1 MEIIRNF
8 PLFTIVLS
16 LFSGAL
22 CFLLDGQKA
31 RRYTLTY
38 EVILIGLT
46 ACIFAYTLSSGTS
59 FTYTMGEFPAPWGNE
74 IRAGVLEGLFACVFM
89 VIMFCSMLAGKRFV
103 KTDIDASKINLY
115 YSLINL
121 MTAAIMSL
129 VWTNDIFTGYVFLEI
144 LTLTSCGSLIVREIG
159 RTSLAAMR
167 YMIMNLVGSGL
178 YLMGIILLYDIT
190 GHLLM
195 VPMHE
200 TIQTLWADPSSATI
214 LTLALGILTIGLSI
228 KSGLFPFHFWMPD
241 TYGWATPASGSVLS
255 SLVSKVYIFL
265 LVKIYFRVVGL
276 GILNQTPI
284 PNILLVLG
292 MCGIVF
298 GSVEALRADN
308 INRMVAFSSAAQ
320 IGYIYMGIGL
330 GTEAGFLAAFFHILA
345 HSVTKSL
352 LFLTTPR
359 LADVSGSSLKFSA
372 LTGSAKRNPVAGFF
386 FLMGALSMIGI
397 PIFAGFASKIQFGI
411 AAVDSSSTLKM
422 VLVMIVLAI
431 SSALNAFYFL
441 RTVLRIY
448 SVTQHS
454 QADEK
459 VYVSGL
465 DYTIPMVVLT
475 AANLGLGLVSPVV
488 LNLITTGMRMFA

>member
-1 MEIIRNF
+1 
-8 PLFTIVLS
+8 
-16 LFSGAL
+16 
-22 CFLLDGQKA
+22 
-31 RRYTLTY
+31 
-38 EVILIGLT
+38 
-46 ACIFAYTLSSGTS
+46 
-59 FTYTMGEFPAPWGNE
+59 
-74 IRAGVLEGLFACVFM
+74 
-89 VIMFCSMLAGKRFV
+89 
-103 KTDIDASKINLY
+103 
-115 YSLINL
+115 
-121 MTAAIMSL
+121 
-129 VWTNDIFTGYVFLEI
+129 
-144 LTLTSCGSLIVREIG
+144 
-159 RTSLAAMR
+159 
-167 YMIMNLVGSGL
+167 
-178 YLMGIILLYDIT
+178 
-190 GHLLM
+190 
-195 VPMHE
+195 
-200 TIQTLWADPSSATI
+200 
-214 LTLALGILTIGLSI
+214 
-228 KSGLFPFHFWMPD
+228 
-241 TYGWATPASGSVLS
+241 
-255 SLVSKVYIFL
+255 
-265 LVKIYFRVVGL
+265 
-276 GILNQTPI
+276 
-284 PNILLVLG
+284 
-292 MCGIVF
+292 
-298 GSVEALRADN
+298 
-308 INRMVAFSSAAQ
+308 
-320 IGYIYMGIGL
+320 MGIGL

-359 LADVSGSSLKFSA
+359 LAEVSGSSLKFSA